1 MQPIKSDR
9 RIAIAVDGVPMRDE
23 GGYYW
28 PMTDIGAWAWEG
40 IFRDQGH
47 TEWADEI
54 AAAVAEAKKQ
64 RGEDGETI

>member
-1 MQPIKSDR
+1 MQPIKSDGR
-9 RIAIAVDGVPMRDE
+9 VAAAIDGVAMRDE
-23 GGYYW
+23 GGYFW

-47 TEWADEI
+47 EKWAYEI

-64 RGEDGETI
+64 RGENDER